1 MPIRSCLRRPRWA
14 TIIRACPSPP
24 KPPSRNLVEFIT
36 SHDDPQ
42 PGQGAIVNQ
51 VQHIFNGIDCLIAD
65 RQSHDGPVDGTTP
78 EVGYQCSGDEPL
90 IQRRTAIILPD
101 GRLIPYDYGAE
112 NSIDDVLNRV
122 ASIHDDATL
131 EVLATFGYLGA
142 AMPAITT
149 LPTPALQRRW
159 KKLPGTPDG
168 DGGDPYTAYDRFSRT
183 EQSLWVK
190 QTGETTYDPRVYVQ
204 WGYDRNSL
212 RTWRKDL
219 LAPAATQQDQAFLYD
234 QLQQIVNRQRGV
246 LNINHT
252 AAGGIP
258 AQTEHWDHDEQ
269 GNWKRYDTTEDGE
282 PAIEQTRG
290 HNKSNQITK
299 VDGSSAPVAHD
310 KNGNMTLVPTSAPT
324 GPQGNLDGQPL
335 KTTWD
340 AWNRLRL
347 VHDHNDVLLQD
358 NRYDGL
364 TRRTQEIT
372 AAGTRHFYYNDQ
384 WRSVEER
391 IDTATT
397 PERQHI
403 WNPRDR
409 WVLVLRD
416 RSTENNRTLD
426 ERLYCLKDDLDPVAV
441 ADTNG
446 AIVERYGY
454 SAFGIVAT
462 LTPGFDPRQDNEP
475 DFDWNLLFH
484 AEFEDVVTGWMN
496 YGYRYFVP
504 LLGRWLRRDP
514 ITEGG
519 GRNLYVFAE
528 NDGIGVYDVLGLR
541 RPRDP
546 REGIP
551 IQPTPQPR
559 PSAPRNDPAI
569 SDTLKTLKRLFDF
582 FEQKNEA
589 QAQMIEAT
597 IYAKAEAICQE
608 LYEAHDDPALPE
620 CGCCVYTLVVTL
632 RYPGRPAG
640 RLIPSTPTN
649 GPVVRVHK
657 VDFAYVPVECDEAD
671 RGGIPRNLM
680 AARQTEIIKRR
691 PQ

>member
-1 MPIRSCLRRPRWA
+1 MTPTAERPTRE
-14 TIIRACPSPP
+14 R
-24 KPPSRNLVEFIT
+24 
-36 SHDDPQ
+36 
-42 PGQGAIVNQ
+42 
-51 VQHIFNGIDCLIAD
+51 
-65 RQSHDGPVDGTTP
+65 
-78 EVGYQCSGDEPL
+78 
-90 IQRRTAIILPD
+90 ILPD
-101 GRLIPYDYGAE
+101 GRLIPYDYGTE

-131 EVLATFGYLGA
+131 EVLAEFGYLGA

-159 KKLPGTPDG
+159 RKLPGTPDG
-168 DGGDPYTAYDRFSRT
+168 ESDAGLADGGDPYC
-183 EQSLWVK
+183 
-190 QTGETTYDPRVYVQ
+190 PR
-204 WGYDRNSL
+204 S
-212 RTWRKDL
+212 
-219 LAPAATQQDQAFLYD
+219 
-234 QLQQIVNRQRGV
+234 
-246 LNINHT
+246 
-252 AAGGIP
+252 
-258 AQTEHWDHDEQ
+258 
-269 GNWKRYDTTEDGE
+269 
-282 PAIEQTRG
+282 QTRDDL
-290 HNKSNQITK
+290 Q
-299 VDGSSAPVAHD
+299 DGFAY
-310 KNGNMTLVPTSAPT
+310 NE
-324 GPQGNLDGQPL
+324 PL
-335 KTTWD
+335 IAAKQC
-340 AWNRLRL
+340 LRL
-347 VHDHNDVLLQD
+347 VHDQNNVPIQD

-372 AAGTRHFYYNDQ
+372 SAGARHFMLTRPPRLAVSPFGLRSRSAPCVQNTSDPSEFFNDQ

-409 WVLVLRD
+409 WVLVFRD
-416 RSTENNRTLD
+416 RSAENNGTLD
-426 ERLYCLKDDLDPVAV
+426 ERLWCLKDDIDPVAV

-454 SAFGIVAT
+454 SAFGIVTT
-462 LTPGFDPRQDNEP
+462 LTPGFDPRQDNQS

-484 AEFEDVVTGWMN
+484 AEFEDVVTEWMN

-546 REGIP
+546 RGGIP

-569 SDTLKTLKRLFDF
+569 SDTQKTLKRLFDF

-657 VDFAYVPVECDEAD
+657 VDLAYVPVECDEAD